1 VIISKI
7 SVILCCEVKSLDMAA
22 KKKYNI
28 TNDILNRLEEFL
40 QTTGN
45 DDTLVNIT
53 EVIGVSR
60 GYFST
65 IRNKEAEV
73 GVDKIVKILLLYPQ
87 LSADWLLTG
96 AGFKIKDAN
105 SLKEQSEILAKEE
118 ALKIAVSK
126 IDDIQGQL
134 RELHKQI
141 SKSKIKP
148 RKLGKQ

>member
-1 VIISKI
+1 
-7 SVILCCEVKSLDMAA
+7 MAA
-22 KKKYNI
+22 QKKHN
-28 TNDILNRLEEFL
+28 TTHDILNRLEEFL

-45 DDTLVNIT
+45 DDTLINIT

-65 IRNKEAEV
+65 IRNKKAEI

-96 AGFKIKDAN
+96 TGFMIKEAA
-105 SLKEQSEILAKEE
+105 SLKEQSEILAREE

-126 IDDIQGQL
+126 IDDIQDQL
-134 RELHKQI
+134 RQLHKQI
-141 SKSKIKP
+141 SNSKIKT
-148 RKLGKQ
+148 RKLRRQ

>member
-1 VIISKI
+1 
-7 SVILCCEVKSLDMAA
+7 MAA
-22 KKKYNI
+22 QKKHN
-28 TNDILNRLEEFL
+28 TTHDILNRLEEFL

-45 DDTLVNIT
+45 DDTLINIT

-65 IRNKEAEV
+65 IRNKKAEI

-96 AGFKIKDAN
+96 TGFMIKEAT
-105 SLKEQSEILAKEE
+105 SLKEQSEILAREE

-126 IDDIQGQL
+126 IDDIQEQL
-134 RELHKQI
+134 RQLHKQI
-141 SKSKIKP
+141 SNSKIKT
-148 RKLGKQ
+148 RKLRKQ